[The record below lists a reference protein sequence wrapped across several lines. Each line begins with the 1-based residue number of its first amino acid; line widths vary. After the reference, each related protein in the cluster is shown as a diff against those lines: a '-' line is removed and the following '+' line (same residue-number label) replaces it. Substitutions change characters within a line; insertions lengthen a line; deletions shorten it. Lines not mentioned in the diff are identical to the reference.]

1 MATSCVWLHLRQKK
15 LSGETSNGYSTMTKI
30 LHPVFFLSWD
40 GVLCLISRT
49 RVDRLMIISA
59 FFHTHFGRSLFCF
72 VLIRNICCLPHPVIP
87 LNPSSCF
94 LTNLLAN
101 LKAFHPFSQKW
112 RLGDDA
118 PSSRH
123 IRTWNSRE
131 QSPWLSE
138 APLLRSP
145 FQEIMFPSKWSLPP
159 YDGESQQ
166 KPELPNPW
174 PFICSSVS
182 LSLSKYWRI
191 FLWRILVKREHEKTW
206 GSRI

>member
-15 LSGETSNGYSTMTKI
+15 LSGETSNGYSSMTKI

-72 VLIRNICCLPHPVIP
+72 VLTRNICCLPHPVIP

-131 QSPWLSE
+131 QIPWLSE

-145 FQEIMFPSKWSLPP
+145 FQEIMFPSKGISCHHMMVRANRNQSFQIHGHL
-159 YDGESQQ
+159 YA
-166 KPELPNPW
+166 LL
-174 PFICSSVS
+174 S
-182 LSLSKYWRI
+182 LSLCQNT
-191 FLWRILVKREHEKTW
+191 E
-206 GSRI
+206 GSFYEGF